1 MSNRPQNVRDKNP
14 QNRARDRD
22 TSSKDVMIDAIDLN
36 KEYRRAGAIIRA
48 LVDINV
54 EIKSGEFVIIQGPTG
69 CGKSTL
75 LNILS
80 GLDTPDSGKVIFDG
94 ENIARAPESR
104 LSRIRRQKVGFVFQD
119 FNLIETLTAIENVEA
134 LLWPTVLR
142 SKEIENRAIAALR
155 DVKLLE
161 RKDHYPVQ
169 MSGGEKQRCAI
180 ARAIIHRPR
189 VILADEPTGNLDPE
203 SETEVM
209 DLLKQINNDLE
220 TTVIVVTHR
229 DKLTS
234 YADKTIRMERGAIVE
249 IK

>member
-1 MSNRPQNVRDKNP
+1 MV
-14 QNRARDRD
+14 DRD
-22 TSSKDVMIDAIDLN
+22 TMIEAIDIN

-54 EIKSGEFVIIQGPTG
+54 TIKSGEFVTVQGPTG

-75 LNILS
+75 LNVLS

-94 ENIARAPESR
+94 ENIARSTEDR

-119 FNLIETLTAIENVEA
+119 FNLINTLTALENVEA

-155 DVKLLE
+155 DVNLLE

-203 SETEVM
+203 SEKEVM
-209 DLLKQINNDLE
+209 NLLKKINKDLE
-220 TTVIVVTHR
+220 TTIIVVTHR
-229 DKLTS
+229 EALTK
-234 YADKTIRMERGAIVE
+234 YADKTIKMEKGAIKQIV
-249 IK
+249 